1 MKYGIKMRIY
11 PNKEQEALLFYYCK
25 VAHNSW
31 NYLVSKYK
39 NDKNLPKINSFGL
52 KDYKPNQL
60 KTDMNEN
67 IPQRIYLGVLKTYAD
82 TINRVYHHIGNRP
95 KFHKFNPNK
104 QSFYCSS
111 KTVPV
116 KDHKT
121 IIVVAGVGNSGNRNK
136 VLINQDDLNYYQCT
150 EIIEPRYTYYKG
162 QWYISGCMNKDDVQI
177 SKDKE
182 FLGLDWGVKNFY
194 TDNNGRTYNYP
205 KSVVREFQ
213 RIKRLQSI
221 RDKKIKNSN
230 NYNKIVIRLNKAY
243 ERMNNLKYNFIEQ
256 LTTELCKNNHI
267 IIEDID
273 ISDFFK
279 KKKKF
284 ISRNNMISPKFVF
297 DKTLQWKCHKF
308 GSYFIK
314 VNPKH
319 TSKSCSNCGFVF
331 EELTLKDRIFNCPC
345 CHNIIDRDIN
355 AAINIKNRGI
365 DYISNGYLL

>member
-1 MKYGIKMRIY
+1 MRYGIKMRIY
-11 PNKEQEALLFYYCK
+11 PNKEQEELLFYYCK

-31 NYLVSKYK
+31 NYLVAKYK

-67 IPQRIYLGVLKTYAD
+67 IPQRIYLGVLKTYANA
-82 TINRVYHHIGNRP
+82 INRVYNKIGNRP

-111 KTVPV
+111 KTIPV
-116 KDHKT
+116 KDNKT
-121 IIVVAGVGNSGNRNK
+121 IIVVSGRGNSGNRNK

-177 SKDKE
+177 DKDKE
-182 FLGLDWGVKNFY
+182 FLGLDWGIKNFY
-194 TDNNGRTYNYP
+194 TDNNGKTYNYP

-221 RDKKIKNSN
+221 KDKKVKNSN
-230 NYNKIVIRLNKAY
+230 NYNKIIIRLNKAY
-243 ERMNNLKYNFIEQ
+243 ERMNNFKYNFIEQ
-256 LTTELCKNNHI
+256 LTTELCRNNHI
-267 IIEDID
+267 VIEDIN
-273 ISDFFK
+273 ITEFFMK
-279 KKKKF
+279 HIKF
-284 ISRNNMISPKFVF
+284 ISRQNLLSPKTMF
-297 DKTLQWKCHKF
+297 DDKLAWKCQKF

-314 VNPKH
+314 INPEY
-319 TSKSCSNCGFVF
+319 TSKTCSSCGYIF
-331 EELTLKDRIFNCPC
+331 EELTLKDRIFKCPC
-345 CHNIIDRDIN
+345 CGHSIDRDIN
-355 AAINIKNRGI
+355 AAINIKNRGMET
-365 DYISNGYLL
+365 LL